1 MARSLAFLCAG
12 APGPARMAARY
23 SASMRWRSRSH
34 ATRASKVSP
43 PCSSPIRYAET
54 QNCCS
59 AARKRC
65 GRQVTPLL
73 EDDKKRWR
81 GFISPPVSLS
91 RTRDLSGGSQ
101 TFTSPIKDLIRS
113 FDPNTIS
120 HRPSTRKEVLK
131 NLKKKLPGFG
141 VPKSR
146 KPLVLLGIAS
156 FRTLLAPCGALF
168 AGENM
173 FARPRVTRCGRETR
187 GSEATGRC

>member
-1 MARSLAFLCAG
+1 MRHRTQSRAFAHAATFFKTFTATSFMNASSSRSVKEV
-12 APGPARMAARY
+12 R
-23 SASMRWRSRSH
+23 RSRSH
-34 ATRASKVSP
+34 ATRASTVSP

-73 EDDKKRWR
+73 EDDKKMWR

-131 NLKKKLPGFG
+131 N
-141 VPKSR
+141 
-146 KPLVLLGIAS
+146 
-156 FRTLLAPCGALF
+156 
-168 AGENM
+168 
-173 FARPRVTRCGRETR
+173 
-187 GSEATGRC
+187 

>member
-12 APGPARMAARY
+12 APGPARITARY

-65 GRQVTPLL
+65 GRQVTPIL

-91 RTRDLSGGSQ
+91 RTRDLSGCSQ

-120 HRPSTRKEVLK
+120 HRQSTRKGGFEKFLK
-131 NLKKKLPGFG
+131 NLRAKKRWWWKSLPATNAKTFLRIQMILQIGR
-141 VPKSR
+141 SR
-146 KPLVLLGIAS
+146 VVYHTLTCDAG
-156 FRTLLAPCGALF
+156 RTRKF
-168 AGENM
+168 
-173 FARPRVTRCGRETR
+173 V
-187 GSEATGRC
+187 

>member
-1 MARSLAFLCAG
+1 
-12 APGPARMAARY
+12 MAARH

-59 AARKRC
+59 AARRRC
-65 GRQVTPLL
+65 GRQVMPLL

-91 RTRDLSGGSQ
+91 RTRDLSGCSQ
-101 TFTSPIKDLIRS
+101 TFISPIKDLIRS

-131 NLKKKLPGFG
+131 NLKKFTRFWGAGKPLSPFFWALHLFAPFWPPAAPFLPG
-141 VPKSR
+141 KICSR
-146 KPLVLLGIAS
+146 
-156 FRTLLAPCGALF
+156 
-168 AGENM
+168 
-173 FARPRVTRCGRETR
+173 AR
-187 GSEATGRC
+187 A